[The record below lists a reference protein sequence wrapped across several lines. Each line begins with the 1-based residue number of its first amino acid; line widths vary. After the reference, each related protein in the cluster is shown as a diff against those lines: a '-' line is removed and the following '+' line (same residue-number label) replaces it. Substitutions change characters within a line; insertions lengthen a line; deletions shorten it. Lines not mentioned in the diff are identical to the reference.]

1 MTLDLCCP
9 VAAWGHA
16 TVPFAGF
23 DEWRK
28 TNSQRRQSPAFA
40 QTCKLG
46 DEQTMVSAEAMF
58 RAIES
63 AGWTRRSFEDW
74 GIVAAPQF
82 LGRLRMWSAI
92 ERYRTLEVRGAS
104 PRHIPTVSQHAVAG
118 TLSVIFQCRGPC
130 FGAGGSQGSLLD
142 GFVNAASLAAGGVAP
157 GFWLAISQWS
167 PEPLPQATDAE
178 NGAARCHA
186 AVLALLPP
194 VPMHTGTDGT
204 EGVVGASGP
213 ARASS
218 GDSGH
223 TAASEASARSGSI
236 ADAASIADLANI
248 ADLAKVAD
256 RANIAGLAS
265 SAGSAGSGL
274 ADSASQ
280 AARDAEFELVVRFRP
295 TLHRH
300 EVDATVADVQDF
312 LQASTA
318 PGSVWKRSLAAGVW
332 VELRRRRARFA
343 TLPRVA

>member
-28 TNSQRRQSPAFA
+28 TNSQRRQSAAFA

-63 AGWTRRSFEDW
+63 AGWTGRSFEDW

-92 ERYRTLEVRGAS
+92 ERYRALEVRGAS

-167 PEPLPQATDAE
+167 PEPLPQAADAE

-194 VPMHTGTDGT
+194 VPLHTGTDDT
-204 EGVVGASGP
+204 ESTDGSDG
-213 ARASS
+213 
-218 GDSGH
+218 
-223 TAASEASARSGSI
+223 SE
-236 ADAASIADLANI
+236 
-248 ADLAKVAD
+248 D
-256 RANIAGLAS
+256 R
-265 SAGSAGSGL
+265 
-274 ADSASQ
+274 ASQ
-280 AARDAEFELVVRFRP
+280 AAHEAEFELMVRFRP

-343 TLPRVA
+343 ALPRVA

>member
-1 MTLDLCCP
+1 
-9 VAAWGHA
+9 VAAYGHA

-28 TNSQRRQSPAFA
+28 TNCQKRQSAAFT

-46 DEQTMVSAEAMF
+46 DEQTMVAAEAMF

-63 AGWTRRSFEDW
+63 AGWSGRSMEDW

-142 GFVNAASLAAGGVAP
+142 GFVNAASLAAGGIAP

-167 PEPLPQATDAE
+167 PEPLPEASDAD

-194 VPMHTGTDGT
+194 VVSNGPGDSSGPGGSSDPGGSSNPGSSRWVA
-204 EGVVGASGP
+204 EGV
-213 ARASS
+213 
-218 GDSGH
+218 
-223 TAASEASARSGSI
+223 AAGVASAQI
-236 ADAASIADLANI
+236 ASAQIANPEVAN
-248 ADLAKVAD
+248 
-256 RANIAGLAS
+256 
-265 SAGSAGSGL
+265 
-274 ADSASQ
+274 
-280 AARDAEFELVVRFRP
+280 AEFELVVRFRP

-300 EVDATVADVQDF
+300 DVDANVSDVQDF
-312 LQASTA
+312 LDASTA

-343 TLPRVA
+343 ALPRVA

>member
-9 VAAWGHA
+9 VAAYGHA

-28 TNSQRRQSPAFA
+28 TNCQKRQSAAFA

-46 DEQTMVSAEAMF
+46 DEQTMVAAEAMF
-58 RAIES
+58 RAIDS
-63 AGWTRRSFEDW
+63 AGWSGRSFEDW

-92 ERYRTLEVRGAS
+92 ERYRALEVRGAS

-142 GFVNAASLAAGGVAP
+142 GFVNAASLAAGGIAP

-167 PEPLPQATDAE
+167 PEPLPQASVAD

-194 VPMHTGTDGT
+194 VATFNHLEPNSDRRSDCHSDLRTG
-204 EGVVGASGP
+204 S
-213 ARASS
+213 
-218 GDSGH
+218 
-223 TAASEASARSGSI
+223 
-236 ADAASIADLANI
+236 
-248 ADLAKVAD
+248 
-256 RANIAGLAS
+256 
-265 SAGSAGSGL
+265 GSGL
-274 ADSASQ
+274 DSAVDHSRANSPGSGAAAVAERVAETVAPGAAGVASRLTEADVQ
-280 AARDAEFELVVRFRP
+280 AAEFELVVRFRP

-300 EVDATVADVQDF
+300 EVDANVSDVQDF
-312 LQASTA
+312 LDASTA

-343 TLPRVA
+343 ALPRVA

>member
-9 VAAWGHA
+9 VAAYGHA

-28 TNSQRRQSPAFA
+28 TNCQKRQSAAFA

-46 DEQTMVSAEAMF
+46 DEQTMVAAEAMF

-63 AGWTRRSFEDW
+63 ADWSGRSFEEW

-142 GFVNAASLAAGGVAP
+142 GFVNASSLAAGGMAP
-157 GFWLAISQWS
+157 GFWLAISRWS
-167 PEPLPQATDAE
+167 PEPLPQASDAE
-178 NGAARCHA
+178 NAEARCHA

-194 VPMHTGTDGT
+194 VPTGLQPDN
-204 EGVVGASGP
+204 
-213 ARASS
+213 
-218 GDSGH
+218 
-223 TAASEASARSGSI
+223 GSRTSN
-236 ADAASIADLANI
+236 DAE
-248 ADLAKVAD
+248 
-256 RANIAGLAS
+256 
-265 SAGSAGSGL
+265 
-274 ADSASQ
+274 
-280 AARDAEFELVVRFRP
+280 DAEFELAVRFRP

-300 EVDATVADVQDF
+300 EVDANVSDVQDF
-312 LQASTA
+312 LDASTA

-343 TLPRVA
+343 VLPRVA

>member
-1 MTLDLCCP
+1 
-9 VAAWGHA
+9 
-16 TVPFAGF
+16 VPFAGF
-23 DEWRK
+23 DDWRK
-28 TNSQRRQSPAFA
+28 STSLKRQSAAFT

-46 DEQTMVSAEAMF
+46 DEQTIVSAEAMF

-63 AGWTRRSFEDW
+63 ANWSGRSFEDW

-142 GFVNAASLAAGGVAP
+142 GFVNAASLAAGGIAS

-167 PEPLPQATDAE
+167 PELLPNATDAE
-178 NGAARCHA
+178 NGQARCHA

-194 VPMHTGTDGT
+194 VPLRTGSDSPSSQDRGTSTDSSDVT
-204 EGVVGASGP
+204 AS
-213 ARASS
+213 
-218 GDSGH
+218 H
-223 TAASEASARSGSI
+223 TAASHT
-236 ADAASIADLANI
+236 AASHTAASHTAASHTAASHTAASHTADGREYAGAAN
-248 ADLAKVAD
+248 
-256 RANIAGLAS
+256 
-265 SAGSAGSGL
+265 
-274 ADSASQ
+274 
-280 AARDAEFELVVRFRP
+280 AEFELLVRFRP

-312 LQASTA
+312 LQDSTA
-318 PGSVWKRSLAAGVW
+318 PDSVWKRSLAAGVW
-332 VELRRRRARFA
+332 IELRRRRARFA
-343 TLPRVA
+343 ALPRVA

>member
-23 DEWRK
+23 DDWRK
-28 TNSQRRQSPAFA
+28 ANCQKRQSAAFA

-46 DEQTMVSAEAMF
+46 DEQTMVAAEAMF
-58 RAIES
+58 RAIDS
-63 AGWTRRSFEDW
+63 AGWSGRSFEEW

-92 ERYRTLEVRGAS
+92 ERYRALEVRGAS

-142 GFVNAASLAAGGVAP
+142 GFVNASSLAAGGMAP

-167 PEPLPQATDAE
+167 PEPLPQASDAE
-178 NGAARCHA
+178 NAEARCHA

-194 VPMHTGTDGT
+194 VPAGPQPDDGSRT
-204 EGVVGASGP
+204 KK
-213 ARASS
+213 
-218 GDSGH
+218 
-223 TAASEASARSGSI
+223 
-236 ADAASIADLANI
+236 DAE
-248 ADLAKVAD
+248 
-256 RANIAGLAS
+256 
-265 SAGSAGSGL
+265 
-274 ADSASQ
+274 
-280 AARDAEFELVVRFRP
+280 DAEFELAVRFRP

-300 EVDATVADVQDF
+300 EVDANVSDVQDF
-312 LQASTA
+312 LDASTA

-343 TLPRVA
+343 ALPRVA